1 VFSFYCEVTMKK
13 VIKEKKRIQPIQ
25 MTEEEFRN
33 LILQHSTG
41 MIISESLQI
50 PEEVNKNKRLLLNV
64 IDRYNE
70 NSSTT

>member
-1 VFSFYCEVTMKK
+1 MKK

-33 LILQHSTG
+33 LILHNSTG
-41 MIISESLQI
+41 MIISERIQI